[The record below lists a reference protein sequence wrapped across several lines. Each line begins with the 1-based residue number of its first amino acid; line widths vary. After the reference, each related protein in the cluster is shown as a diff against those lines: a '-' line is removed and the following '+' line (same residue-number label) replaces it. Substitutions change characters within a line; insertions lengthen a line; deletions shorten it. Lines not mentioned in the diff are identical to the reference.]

1 MVLELSSEVSEC
13 KPLPLSPRRKP
24 TLSGMCSGDAF
35 LPQPKMKDSAA
46 PPAHTGPRGSPPPG
60 TGIHSSTFQLNLS
73 RY

>member
-1 MVLELSSEVSEC
+1 
-13 KPLPLSPRRKP
+13 
-24 TLSGMCSGDAF
+24 